1 VWFGKR
7 AGALWR
13 NLFGTAPS
21 TQHMEDGRKV
31 ADEVLS
37 ADSFLTVEGSSVHPP
52 TPHPGTRPPLQLRLG
67 GDPESSSE
75 GTTTEE
81 EEEEDEDGVTRRH
94 SMDDGDSPPSGAA
107 GLFTPPISIV
117 LSSSRGA
124 CSRSHCRFVVRPFRS
139 LF

>member
-1 VWFGKR
+1 
-7 AGALWR
+7 
-13 NLFGTAPS
+13 
-21 TQHMEDGRKV
+21 MEDGRKV

-37 ADSFLTVEGSSVHPP
+37 ADSFLTVESRSSVHPP
-52 TPHPGTRPPLQLRLG
+52 TPHPGTRPPLRQRLG

-81 EEEEDEDGVTRRH
+81 EEEDEDEDGVTRRH
-94 SMDDGDSPPSGAA
+94 SMDEADNPPSGAT

-124 CSRSHCRFVVRPFRS
+124 CSRSHCRFAVRPFRS
-139 LF
+139 FF